1 MSLLFHNF
9 LKSLL
14 FTVTKFMSFDIKVT
28 KAYFD
33 NKVLIPGEMQL
44 TQNALNAEAET
55 LQCVFPQ
62 QVVTLLQKF
71 SPGLL

>member
-1 MSLLFHNF
+1 MEVAR
-9 LKSLL
+9 KP
-14 FTVTKFMSFDIKVT
+14 IP

-44 TQNALNAEAET
+44 TQNAPNAEAET
-55 LQCVFPQ
+55 LRCVFPE